1 MGVVAM
7 KYEPKSPYQ
16 YIESYE
22 PRIFP
27 EVKSSRE
34 NHIVNKVDT
43 MDELFDRIQLHDG
56 MTISF
61 HHHLRNGD
69 AVMNRIMDEIMKR
82 DLRDITV
89 AASSVFPVHTSL
101 AQAIEQGVVSQV
113 VTAYMSG
120 AVANV
125 VSEGKCLY
133 PCVMQTH
140 GGRALSIESGKLK
153 IDVAF
158 IAAPAMDESGN
169 ISGRQG
175 KAACGSL
182 GYAIADAHYAKIVV
196 AITDTIEPLVH
207 IDIAKEFVDVMI
219 QVDSIG
225 DPKGIVSGTT
235 RITKDPVGLAIAKR
249 TIELMDAAGYIK
261 DGLSFQTGAG
271 GISLAVAA
279 QLHQKLKQNNIRGS
293 FASGGITGYLVDMF
307 EEGYFEM
314 LYDVQCFDLAAV
326 ASIQK
331 NENHLAISASRYG
344 NPFNPENIVNSLDVV
359 ILGASEIDL
368 NFNVNVTT
376 GFDHRILGGSG
387 GHADTAYGS
396 KFAIIVSKLVSSRIS
411 VVVDRVTT
419 ITTPGETVDALVT
432 DYGIAIHPRH
442 SELIE
447 QLKKT
452 TRLPVVS
459 MKELLDTANEL
470 CGIPQVMLPKEKIV
484 AVMEYRDLSVIDVIR
499 QCDSL

>member
-7 KYEPKSPYQ
+7 KYEPKLPYQ

-56 MTISF
+56 STISF

-101 AQAIEQGVVSQV
+101 AKAIEQGVVTQV

-120 AVANV
+120 AVADV

-140 GGRALSIESGKLK
+140 GGRALSIESGKLM

-182 GYAIADAHYAKIVV
+182 GYAIADAHYATMVV
-196 AITDTIEPLVH
+196 AITDTIEPLNA
-207 IDIAKEFVDVMI
+207 IDIPKECVDVMI

-249 TIELMDAAGYIK
+249 TIELMEAAGYIK

-307 EEGYFEM
+307 EEGYFEK

-331 NENHLAISASRYG
+331 NENHLAISASQYG
-344 NPFNPENIVNSLDVV
+344 NPFNPENIVNALDVV

-387 GHADTAYGS
+387 GHADTAFGS

>member
-1 MGVVAM
+1 M

-120 AVANV
+120 AVADV

-307 EEGYFEM
+307 EEGYFEK

-387 GHADTAYGS
+387 GHADTAFGS

>member
-120 AVANV
+120 AVADV

-307 EEGYFEM
+307 EEGYFEK

-387 GHADTAYGS
+387 GHADTAFGS

>member
-1 MGVVAM
+1 M

>member
-120 AVANV
+120 AVADV

-307 EEGYFEM
+307 EEGYFEK
-314 LYDVQCFDLAAV
+314 LNDVQCFDLAAV

-387 GHADTAYGS
+387 GHADTAFGS

>member
-1 MGVVAM
+1 M
-7 KYEPKSPYQ
+7 KYEPKLPYQ

-22 PRIFP
+22 PRIYQ
-27 EVKSSRE
+27 EKKTSRV
-34 NHIVNKVDT
+34 NHIVKKVESL
-43 MDELFDRIQLHDG
+43 DELFDRIGLQDG

-69 AVMNRIMDEIMKR
+69 AVMNLILDEIIKR
-82 DLRDITV
+82 KLKDITV
-89 AASSVFPVHTSL
+89 AASSVFPIHTSL
-101 AQAIEQGVVSQV
+101 AKAIELGVVTQV
-113 VTAYMSG
+113 VSAYMSG
-120 AVANV
+120 AVADV

-158 IAAPAMDESGN
+158 IAAPALDESGN

-182 GYAIADAHYAKIVV
+182 GYAIADAHYASTVV
-196 AITDTIEPLVH
+196 AITDTIEPLFH
-207 IDIAKEFVDVMI
+207 IDIARECVDVML

-225 DPKGIVSGTT
+225 DPRGIVSGTT

-249 TIELMDAAGYIK
+249 TIELMDAVGYIK

-279 QLHQKLKQNNIRGS
+279 QLHLKLRQNNIKGS

-307 EEGYFEM
+307 EEGLFEK
-314 LYDVQCFDLAAV
+314 LYDVQCFDLSAV
-326 ASIQK
+326 ASIVK
-331 NENHLAISASRYG
+331 NANHQAISASQYG
-344 NPFNPENIVNSLDVV
+344 NPFNPKNMVDQLDVV

-432 DYGIAIHPRH
+432 DYGIALHPRH
-442 SELIE
+442 RELIE

-470 CGIPQVMLPKEKIV
+470 CGVPQTMLPKDKIV
-484 AVMEYRDLSVIDVIR
+484 ALMEYRDLSVIDVIR
-499 QCDSL
+499 QSEIPL

>member
-1 MGVVAM
+1 M
-7 KYEPKSPYQ
+7 KYTPMEPYQ
-16 YIESYE
+16 YKESYS
-22 PRIFP
+22 PKSYP
-27 EVKSSRE
+27 EFKSTRQ
-34 NHIVNKVDT
+34 NHAVQKVQSLA
-43 MDELFDRIQLHDG
+43 ELFANIQLQDG

-69 AVMNRIMDEIMKR
+69 AVMNLILDEIIRRGIK
-82 DLRDITV
+82 DLTV

-101 AQAIEQGVVSQV
+101 AKAIEMKVVTQV

-120 AVANV
+120 AVADA

-158 IAAPAMDESGN
+158 IAAPAMDNQGN

-175 KAACGSL
+175 RAACGSL
-182 GYAIADAHYAKIVV
+182 GYAIADAYYADTVV
-196 AITDTIEPLVH
+196 AITDTVEPLNH
-207 IDIAKEFVDVMI
+207 IDIPYICVDAMLT
-219 QVDSIG
+219 VDSIG
-225 DPKGIVSGTT
+225 DPAGIVSGTT
-235 RITKDPVGLAIAKR
+235 RITKDPVGLAIAKK
-249 TIELMDAAGYIK
+249 TVELMDAAGFIR

-279 QLHQKLKQNNIRGS
+279 SLQQKLKEKKVIGS
-293 FASGGITGYLVDMF
+293 FASGGITGTLVDMF
-307 EEGYFEM
+307 QEGLFEK

-331 NENHLAISASRYG
+331 NKEHIAISASQYG
-344 NPFNPENIVNSLDVV
+344 NPYNPENIVDRLDVV

-368 NFNVNVTT
+368 DFNVNVTT

-396 KFAIIVSKLVSSRIS
+396 KFSIIVSKLVSSRIS

-419 ITTPGETVDALVT
+419 ITTPGDTVDALVT

-459 MKELLDTANEL
+459 MKDLLDIANEL
-470 CGIPQVMLPKEKIV
+470 CGTPQVIMPKDKVV
-484 AVMEYRDLSVIDVIR
+484 AMMEYRDLSLLDVIH
-499 QCDSL
+499 QCEDSL

>member
-7 KYEPKSPYQ
+7 KYEPKLPYQ

-34 NHIVNKVDT
+34 NHEVKKVEN
-43 MDELFDRIQLHDG
+43 MDQLFDRIQLHDG

-120 AVANV
+120 AVADV

-207 IDIAKEFVDVMI
+207 IDIAKECVDVMI

-307 EEGYFEM
+307 EEGYFEK

-387 GHADTAYGS
+387 GHADTAFGS

>member
-7 KYEPKSPYQ
+7 KYEPKLPYQ

-22 PRIFP
+22 PRIYP
-27 EVKSSRE
+27 EVKTSRE

-43 MDELFDRIQLHDG
+43 IDELFDWIHLHDG

-69 AVMNRIMDEIMKR
+69 AVMNLIMDEIMKR
-82 DLRDITV
+82 NIKDITV

-101 AQAIEQGVVSQV
+101 AKAIEQGVVTQV

-120 AVANV
+120 AVADV

-169 ISGRQG
+169 INGRQG

-182 GYAIADAHYAKIVV
+182 GYAIADAHYARIVV
-196 AITDTIEPLVH
+196 AMTDTIEPLDH
-207 IDIAKEFVDVMI
+207 IDIAKECVDVML

-249 TIELMDAAGYIK
+249 TIELMEAAGYIK

-279 QLHQKLKQNNIRGS
+279 QLHQKLKQNNIKGS

-307 EEGYFEM
+307 EEGLFEK

-331 NENHLAISASRYG
+331 NENHFAISASRYG
-344 NPFNPENIVNSLDVV
+344 NPFNPENIVNALDVV

-387 GHADTAYGS
+387 GHADTAFGS

-419 ITTPGETVDALVT
+419 ITTPGDTVDALVT

-442 SELIE
+442 SNLIE

-459 MKELLDTANEL
+459 MKELMDTANEL

>member
-7 KYEPKSPYQ
+7 KYELKLPYE
-16 YIESYE
+16 YSESYE
-22 PRIFP
+22 PRTYHENKTSRVNH
-27 EVKSSRE
+27 EVK
-34 NHIVNKVDT
+34 KVKN
-43 MDELFDRIQLHDG
+43 MDQLFDMIQLRDG

-101 AQAIEQGVVSQV
+101 AKAIEQGVVSQV

-120 AVANV
+120 AVADV

-182 GYAIADAHYAKIVV
+182 GYAIADAHYATMVV
-196 AITDTIEPLVH
+196 AITDTIEPLNH
-207 IDIAKEFVDVMI
+207 IDIPKECVDVMI

-249 TIELMDAAGYIK
+249 TIELMEAAGYIK

-279 QLHQKLKQNNIRGS
+279 QLYQKLRQNNIKGS

-307 EEGYFEM
+307 EEGYFEK

-331 NENHLAISASRYG
+331 NENHLAISASQYG
-344 NPFNPENIVNSLDVV
+344 NPYNPENIVDQLDVV

-368 NFNVNVTT
+368 DFNVNVTT

-484 AVMEYRDLSVIDVIR
+484 AVMEYRDLRVIDVIR

>member
-1 MGVVAM
+1 M
-7 KYEPKSPYQ
+7 KYEPKLPYQ

-43 MDELFDRIQLHDG
+43 MDELFDRIQMHDG
-56 MTISF
+56 STISF

-101 AQAIEQGVVSQV
+101 AKAIEQGVVTQV

-120 AVANV
+120 AVADV

-182 GYAIADAHYAKIVV
+182 GYAIADAHYATMVV
-196 AITDTIEPLVH
+196 AITDTIEPLNA
-207 IDIAKEFVDVMI
+207 IDIPKECVDVMI

-249 TIELMDAAGYIK
+249 TIELMEAAGYIK

-279 QLHQKLKQNNIRGS
+279 QLHQKLKQNNIKGS

-307 EEGYFEM
+307 EEGYFEK

-331 NENHLAISASRYG
+331 NENHLAISASQYG
-344 NPFNPENIVNSLDVV
+344 NPFNPENIVNALDVV

-387 GHADTAYGS
+387 GHADTAFGS

-442 SELIE
+442 SELID

>member
-7 KYEPKSPYQ
+7 KYEPKLPYQ

-101 AQAIEQGVVSQV
+101 AKAIEQGVVTQV

-120 AVANV
+120 AVADV
-125 VSEGKCLY
+125 VSEGMCLY

-182 GYAIADAHYAKIVV
+182 GYAIADAHYAKMVV
-196 AITDTIEPLVH
+196 AITDTIEPLNH
-207 IDIAKEFVDVMI
+207 IDIPKECVDVMI

-249 TIELMDAAGYIK
+249 TIELMEAAAYIK

-279 QLHQKLKQNNIRGS
+279 QLHQKFKQNNIRGS

-307 EEGYFEM
+307 EEGYFEK

-331 NENHLAISASRYG
+331 NENHLAISASQYG
-344 NPFNPENIVNSLDVV
+344 NPFNPENIVNALDVV

-442 SELIE
+442 SELID

>member
-1 MGVVAM
+1 M
-7 KYEPKSPYQ
+7 KYEPKLPYK
-16 YIESYE
+16 YIENYE
-22 PRIFP
+22 PRIYP

-34 NHIVNKVDT
+34 NHEIKKVEN
-43 MDELFDRIQLHDG
+43 MDQLFDSVQLHDG

-69 AVMNRIMDEIMKR
+69 AVMNQIMDEIMKR
-82 DLRDITV
+82 NLKDITV

-101 AQAIEQGVVSQV
+101 AKAIELGVVTQV

-120 AVANV
+120 AVADV
-125 VSEGKCLY
+125 VSEGKCFY

-140 GGRALSIESGKLK
+140 GGRALSIETGKLM

-158 IAAPAMDESGN
+158 IASPAMDESGN

-182 GYAIADAHYAKIVV
+182 GYAIADAHYAKMVV
-196 AITDTIEPLVH
+196 AITDTIEKLDH
-207 IDIAKEFVDVMI
+207 IDIAKECVDVML

-249 TIELMDAAGYIK
+249 TIELMDAAGFIK

-279 QLHQKLKQNNIRGS
+279 QLHQRLRQNKIKGS

-307 EEGYFEM
+307 EEGLFEK

-331 NENHLAISASRYG
+331 NDNHLAISASQYG
-344 NPFNPENIVNSLDVV
+344 NPYNPKNIVDQLDVV

-368 NFNVNVTT
+368 DFNVNVTT

-387 GHADTAYGS
+387 GHADTAFGS

-432 DYGIAIHPRH
+432 DYGIAIHSRH
-442 SELIE
+442 SDLIE
-447 QLKKT
+447 LLKKT

-470 CGIPQVMLPKEKIV
+470 CGVPQPVLPKEKIV
-484 AVMEYRDLSVIDVIR
+484 ALMEYRDLRLIDVIR
-499 QCDSL
+499 QSEIPL

>member
-1 MGVVAM
+1 M
-7 KYEPKSPYQ
+7 KYEPKLPYQ

-43 MDELFDRIQLHDG
+43 MDELFDRIQMHDG
-56 MTISF
+56 STISF

-101 AQAIEQGVVSQV
+101 AKAIEQGVVTQV

-120 AVANV
+120 AVADV

-140 GGRALSIESGKLK
+140 GGRALSIESGKLM

-182 GYAIADAHYAKIVV
+182 GYAIADAHYATMVV
-196 AITDTIEPLVH
+196 AITDTIEPLNA
-207 IDIAKEFVDVMI
+207 IDIPKECVDVMI

-249 TIELMDAAGYIK
+249 TIELMEAAGYIK

-307 EEGYFEM
+307 EEGYFEK

-331 NENHLAISASRYG
+331 NENHLAISASQYG
-344 NPFNPENIVNSLDVV
+344 NPFNPENIVNALDVV

-387 GHADTAYGS
+387 GHADTAFGS

>member
-7 KYEPKSPYQ
+7 KYEPKLPYQ

-43 MDELFDRIQLHDG
+43 MDELFDRIQMHDG
-56 MTISF
+56 STISF

-101 AQAIEQGVVSQV
+101 AKAIEQGVVTQV

-120 AVANV
+120 AVADV

-158 IAAPAMDESGN
+158 IASPAMDDSGN

-182 GYAIADAHYAKIVV
+182 GYAIADAHYATMVV
-196 AITDTIEPLVH
+196 AITDTIEPLNA
-207 IDIAKEFVDVMI
+207 IDIPKECVDVMI

-249 TIELMDAAGYIK
+249 TIELMEAAGYIK

-307 EEGYFEM
+307 EEGYFEK

-331 NENHLAISASRYG
+331 NENHLAISASQYG
-344 NPFNPENIVNSLDVV
+344 NPFNPENIVNALDVV

-387 GHADTAYGS
+387 GHADTAFGS

>member
-7 KYEPKSPYQ
+7 KYEPKLPYQ

-101 AQAIEQGVVSQV
+101 AKAIEQGVVTQV

-120 AVANV
+120 AVADV

-140 GGRALSIESGKLK
+140 GGRALSIESGKLM

-196 AITDTIEPLVH
+196 AITDTIEPLNH
-207 IDIAKEFVDVMI
+207 IDIPKECVDVMI

-279 QLHQKLKQNNIRGS
+279 QLHQKLKQNNIKGS

-307 EEGYFEM
+307 EEGYFEK

-344 NPFNPENIVNSLDVV
+344 NPFNPENIVNALDVV

-387 GHADTAYGS
+387 GHADTAFGS

-442 SELIE
+442 SELID

-470 CGIPQVMLPKEKIV
+470 CGIPQVMMPKEKIV
-484 AVMEYRDLSVIDVIR
+484 AVIEYRDLSVIDVIR

>member
-1 MGVVAM
+1 M
-7 KYEPKSPYQ
+7 KYEPKLPYQ

-43 MDELFDRIQLHDG
+43 MDELFDRIQMHDG
-56 MTISF
+56 STISF

-101 AQAIEQGVVSQV
+101 AKAIEQGVVTQV

-120 AVANV
+120 AVADV

-158 IAAPAMDESGN
+158 IASPAMDDSGN

-182 GYAIADAHYAKIVV
+182 GYAIADAHYATMVV
-196 AITDTIEPLVH
+196 AITDTIEPLNA
-207 IDIAKEFVDVMI
+207 IDIPKECVDVMI

-249 TIELMDAAGYIK
+249 TIELMEAAGYIK

-307 EEGYFEM
+307 EEGYFEK

-331 NENHLAISASRYG
+331 NENHLAISASQYG
-344 NPFNPENIVNSLDVV
+344 NPFNPENIVNALDVV

-387 GHADTAYGS
+387 GHADTAFGS

>member
-1 MGVVAM
+1 MR
-7 KYEPKSPYQ
+7 YEPKLPYQ

-22 PRIFP
+22 PRTYQENKTSRVNH
-27 EVKSSRE
+27 EVR
-34 NHIVNKVDT
+34 IVED
-43 MDELFDRIQLHDG
+43 MDQLFDMIQLKDG

-69 AVMNRIMDEIMKR
+69 AVMNLIMDEIMKR
-82 DLRDITV
+82 NLKAITV
-89 AASSVFPVHTSL
+89 AASSVFPIHTSL
-101 AQAIEQGVVSQV
+101 AKAIEQGVVTQV

-120 AVANV
+120 AVADV
-125 VSEGKCLY
+125 VSEGKCQY

-158 IAAPAMDESGN
+158 IASPAMDESGN

-182 GYAIADAHYAKIVV
+182 GYAIADAYYADTVV
-196 AITDTIEPLVH
+196 AITDTIEPLNHV
-207 IDIAKEFVDVMI
+207 DIPKECVDVML

-279 QLHQKLKQNNIRGS
+279 QLHQKLRQNKIKGS

-307 EEGYFEM
+307 EEGLFEK
-314 LYDVQCFDLAAV
+314 LFDVQCFDLAAV

-331 NENHLAISASRYG
+331 NENHLAISASQYG
-344 NPFNPENIVNSLDVV
+344 NPYNPKNIVDQLDVV

-368 NFNVNVTT
+368 DFNVNVTT

-387 GHADTAYGS
+387 GHADTAFGS

-442 SELIE
+442 SDLIE
-447 QLKKT
+447 HLKKT

-470 CGIPQVMLPKEKIV
+470 CGLPQIILPKDKIV
-484 AVMEYRDLSVIDVIR
+484 ALMEYRDLSVIDVIR
-499 QCDSL
+499 QSEIPL

>member
-1 MGVVAM
+1 MR
-7 KYEPKSPYQ
+7 YEPKLPYQ

-22 PRIFP
+22 PRTYQENKTSRVNH
-27 EVKSSRE
+27 EVR
-34 NHIVNKVDT
+34 KVED
-43 MDELFDRIQLHDG
+43 MDQLFDMIQLKDG

-69 AVMNRIMDEIMKR
+69 AVMNLIMDEIIKR
-82 DLRDITV
+82 NLRDITV
-89 AASSVFPVHTSL
+89 AASSVFPIHTSL
-101 AQAIEQGVVSQV
+101 ATAIERGVVTQV
-113 VTAYMSG
+113 VAAYMSG
-120 AVANV
+120 AVADV
-125 VSEGKCLY
+125 VSKGKCLY

-158 IAAPAMDESGN
+158 IASPAMDKSGN

-182 GYAIADAHYAKIVV
+182 GYAIADAHYAEMVV
-196 AITDTIEPLVH
+196 AITDTIEPLNAF
-207 IDIAKEFVDVMI
+207 DIPKECVDVMLH
-219 QVDSIG
+219 VDSIG

-249 TIELMDAAGYIK
+249 TIELMDAVGYIK

-279 QLHQKLKQNNIRGS
+279 QLHQKLSQNKIKGS

-307 EEGYFEM
+307 EEGLFEK

-331 NENHLAISASRYG
+331 NENHFAISASQYG
-344 NPFNPENIVNSLDVV
+344 NPYNPKNIVDQLDVV

-387 GHADTAYGS
+387 GHADTAFGS

-411 VVVDRVTT
+411 VVVDQVTT
-419 ITTPGETVDALVT
+419 ITTPGQTIDALVT

-452 TRLPVVS
+452 TRLSVVS

-470 CGIPQVMLPKEKIV
+470 CGLPQSVLPQEKIV
-484 AVMEYRDLSVIDVIR
+484 ALMEYRDLSVIDVIR
-499 QCDSL
+499 QSEIPL

>member
-120 AVANV
+120 AVADV

-207 IDIAKEFVDVMI
+207 IDIAKECVDVMI

-307 EEGYFEM
+307 EEGYFEK

-387 GHADTAYGS
+387 GHADTAFGS

>member
-1 MGVVAM
+1 M
-7 KYEPKSPYQ
+7 KYEPKLPYQ

-43 MDELFDRIQLHDG
+43 MDELFDRIQMHDG
-56 MTISF
+56 STISF

-101 AQAIEQGVVSQV
+101 AKAIEQGVVTQV

-120 AVANV
+120 AVADV

-158 IAAPAMDESGN
+158 IASPAMDDSGN

-182 GYAIADAHYAKIVV
+182 GYAIADAHYATMVV
-196 AITDTIEPLVH
+196 AITDTIEPLNA
-207 IDIAKEFVDVMI
+207 IDIPKECVDVMI

-249 TIELMDAAGYIK
+249 TIELMEAAGYIK

-279 QLHQKLKQNNIRGS
+279 QLHQKLKQNNIKGS

-307 EEGYFEM
+307 EEGYFEK

-331 NENHLAISASRYG
+331 NENHLAISASQYG
-344 NPFNPENIVNSLDVV
+344 NPFNPENIVNALDVV

-387 GHADTAYGS
+387 GHADTAFGS

>member
-7 KYEPKSPYQ
+7 KYEPTLPYQ
-16 YIESYE
+16 YIKSYE
-22 PRIFP
+22 PRIYQENKTTRVNH
-27 EVKSSRE
+27 EVRKGE
-34 NHIVNKVDT
+34 N
-43 MDELFDRIQLHDG
+43 MDQLFDMIQLRNG

-69 AVMNRIMDEIMKR
+69 AVMNLIMDEIMKR
-82 DLRDITV
+82 DLRDITM

-101 AQAIEQGVVSQV
+101 AKAIEQGVVSQV

-120 AVANV
+120 AVADV

-182 GYAIADAHYAKIVV
+182 GYAIADAHYATMVV
-196 AITDTIEPLVH
+196 AITDTIEPLNA
-207 IDIAKEFVDVMI
+207 IDIPKECVDVMI

-249 TIELMDAAGYIK
+249 TIELMEAAGYIK

-307 EEGYFEM
+307 EEGYFEK

-331 NENHLAISASRYG
+331 NENHLAISASQYG
-344 NPFNPENIVNSLDVV
+344 NPFNPENIVNALDVV

-368 NFNVNVTT
+368 SFNVNVTT

-442 SELIE
+442 SDLIE

-470 CGIPQVMLPKEKIV
+470 CGIPQVMLPKDKIV
-484 AVMEYRDLSVIDVIR
+484 ALMEYRDLSVIDVIR